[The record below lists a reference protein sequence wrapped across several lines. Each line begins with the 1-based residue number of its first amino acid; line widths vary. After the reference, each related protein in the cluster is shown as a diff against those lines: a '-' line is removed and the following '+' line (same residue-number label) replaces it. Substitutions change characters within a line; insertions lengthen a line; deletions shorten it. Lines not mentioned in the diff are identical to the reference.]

1 MVTQGS
7 NLRLSVVDGVQPSV
21 STPFREP
28 GVDSVLGKHERE
40 ILLAVAQ
47 AALPGGEVF
56 PRAGAWSAAKLD
68 GFVSTLPSGIGAMF
82 KSVLWAIEIYS
93 LATRRRSF
101 TKLPAHEQSRL
112 LEGWHAGDVARRVA
126 LRGLLTPLKIAHF
139 NDPSVYSGLGCSFR
153 SDDAPK
159 PAPVRRGV
167 TLGADVGDAELTC
180 DVVVVGTGAG
190 GAVVAA
196 ELQRGGADV
205 ILLEEGEL
213 VSREEFTG
221 HSVALQ
227 KKIYRDMGATF
238 AVGNTAFMVPQGK
251 AVGGSTTINSGTCF
265 RAPDRVLRRW
275 AAEGLTE
282 LGPDKLAPYFQRVE
296 DILEV
301 APAADKHLGGIAKVI
316 ARGSDRLG
324 WRHGALLRN
333 APDCEGKGTCVFGC
347 PTDAKRSTNVSYV
360 PRALKAGTQLI
371 TGAKVDK
378 ILIENGRA
386 VGVQAGKIT
395 VRAKSVVIA
404 CGALHTPV
412 LLANCGLG
420 GRSGQLG
427 RNLSLHPAAGVGAL
441 FDEAIRGWDAIPQ
454 GYAIYEFLEEGILFE
469 GAFMPPDL
477 GAASLPFFG
486 KRLVEVIE
494 RYDRFACF
502 GFMIEDNSRGRV
514 RPGPGGRPLITYVV
528 SDEDVAKLKRGVD
541 LLARCYFAAGAR
553 AVFPMVAGF
562 DELRSEAD
570 LEKFRAAK
578 VHARDF
584 ELTAY
589 HPLGTCRM
597 GLDPSRSVVSPD
609 HEVHGVQNLF
619 VTDGAAVPSSL
630 GVNPQVTIMALA
642 TRAADR
648 IASRL

>member
-1 MVTQGS
+1 M
-7 NLRLSVVDGVQPSV
+7 RLNVVSEVQPKAGR
-21 STPFREP
+21 PFRLP
-28 GVDSVLGKHERE
+28 GSDSALTAHERE
-40 ILLAVAQ
+40 ILLAVAA

-68 GFVSTLPSGIGAMF
+68 GFLATLPGGVRAMF
-82 KSVLWAIEIYS
+82 RSVLWAIELNA
-93 LATRRRSF
+93 LAAERRSF
-101 TKLPAHEQSRL
+101 TKLTPPLQARM
-112 LEGWHAGDVARRVA
+112 LESWHKGDAARRVA
-126 LRGLLTPLKIAHF
+126 LRALLTPLKIAHF
-139 NDPSVYSGLGCSFR
+139 NDPAVYGELGCAFR
-153 SDDAPK
+153 ADEK
-159 PAPVRRGV
+159 QPARVTRGV
-167 TLGADVGDAELTC
+167 TSAKELAGETLTC

-196 ELQRGGADV
+196 ELTRKGFAV

-213 VSREEFTG
+213 VTREAFTG
-221 HSVALQ
+221 HSLSLQ
-227 KKIYRDMGATF
+227 KKLYRDMGATF
-238 AVGNTAFMVPQGK
+238 AVGNTAFMVPVGK

-265 RAPDRVLRRW
+265 RAPERVLRRW
-275 AAEGLTE
+275 AQEGLTA
-282 LGPDKLAPYFQRVE
+282 LGPDELRPYYERVE
-296 DILEV
+296 DVLEV
-301 APAADKHLGGIAKVI
+301 APAKDKHLGGIAKVI
-316 ARGSDRLG
+316 ARGSDKLG

-333 APDCEGKGTCVFGC
+333 APDCEGAGTCVFGC

-360 PRALKAGTQLI
+360 PMALKGGAQLV

-378 ILIENGRA
+378 ILVEGNRA
-386 VGVQAGKIT
+386 VGLRAGDLT
-395 VRAKSVVIA
+395 VKARAVVLA
-404 CGALHTPV
+404 CGALLTPV
-412 LLANCGLG
+412 LLEENGIG
-420 GRSGQLG
+420 TRSGQLG

-454 GYAIYEFLEEGILFE
+454 GYAIYEFVDEGLLFE

-502 GFMIEDNSRGRV
+502 GFMIEDHSRGRV
-514 RPGPGGRPLITYVV
+514 RPGPAALGGRPIITYVV
-528 SDEDVAKLKRGVD
+528 GDEDVAKLKRGVEI
-541 LLARCYFAAGAR
+541 LARCYFAAGAK

-562 DELRSEAD
+562 DELRSESD
-570 LEKFRAAK
+570 LARFRAAK
-578 VHARDF
+578 LSARDF

-597 GLDPSRSVVSPD
+597 GVDPKTSVIGPD
-609 HEVHGVQNLF
+609 HEVHGCDGLY